1 MTIRSYEG
9 THPLID
15 AKAWID
21 PAALVIGDV
30 GIGEESSL
38 WPYAVA
44 RGDVNRIRI
53 GCRTNIQDH
62 SVLHVSHAGP
72 FNPGGTPLTIGN
84 GVTVGHRVILH
95 ACAVGDDCL
104 IGMGAILMDEVTVEN
119 GVIVGAGSL
128 VPPGRTLESGF
139 LYVGSPARRSR
150 ELTAR
155 ERAYL
160 AYSANHYVRLARQH
174 SACAV

>member
-1 MTIRSYEG
+1 
-9 THPLID
+9 
-15 AKAWID
+15 
-21 PAALVIGDV
+21 
-30 GIGEESSL
+30 
-38 WPYAVA
+38 
-44 RGDVNRIRI
+44 
-53 GCRTNIQDH
+53 
-62 SVLHVSHAGP
+62 
-72 FNPGGTPLTIGN
+72 
-84 GVTVGHRVILH
+84 
-95 ACAVGDDCL
+95 
-104 IGMGAILMDEVTVEN
+104 MGAILMDEVTVEN